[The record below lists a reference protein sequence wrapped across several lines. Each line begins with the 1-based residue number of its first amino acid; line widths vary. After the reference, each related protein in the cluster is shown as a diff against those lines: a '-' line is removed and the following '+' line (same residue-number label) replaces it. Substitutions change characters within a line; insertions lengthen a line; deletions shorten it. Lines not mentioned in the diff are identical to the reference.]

1 MSDIV
6 TNSVSGLP
14 PKPEFNIAKIARELV
29 ITFAIGVGLMIPMIL
44 LRTTDVNGKLVIEQ
58 HWQEM
63 FFALILLVVGRL
75 GLILLDKQKPIYAL
89 VIGIAMTIAGWTMHF
104 PTEVLK
110 VFMLTAGVILI
121 IQALLGIWREVK
133 GVTTADREEGKKRR
147 ELLLKNSTGYI
158 SIFVISI
165 AVILPFLSDILQT
178 ILPTVL
184 GDSGFVG
191 GLSSRYVIDVS
202 TLILT
207 YVLLAWGLNI
217 VVGYA
222 GLLDLGFVAF
232 YAVGSYSFAILAREF
247 DIGFWTALP
256 LAGLLAMFSGLILGF
271 PVLKLRGD
279 YFAIVTLGFGEIV
292 RILLL
297 NLYNLTGGPDG
308 INGIPRPGIGNIVF
322 AKRAK
327 VEGTQTFTDYFS
339 SHFWQIDYSSSH
351 RVIFL
356 YYIVLVL
363 CMLVAIFTIR
373 IRKQPLGRAWEALR
387 ENEIAAASLGIN
399 RTNIKLAAFA
409 ISATWGGFA
418 GAFFASR
425 QGFISPESYTFIESA
440 IILAIVV
447 MGGMGNLMG
456 IALAAIILIGLP
468 ELFRELDEYRMAS
481 FGFGLVLIMIW
492 RPTGLISFRDPTVLL
507 FGKKNK
513 NAKNTTSTASGE
525 ASS

>member
-1 MSDIV
+1 MSD
-6 TNSVSGLP
+6 TVSNLP
-14 PKPEFNIAKIARELV
+14 PKPEFDIAKIARELV
-29 ITFAIGVGLMIPMIL
+29 ITFAIGVGIMIPMVL
-44 LRTTDVNGKLVIEQ
+44 LRTEDVRGKLVIEQ

-63 FFALILLVVGRL
+63 LFALVLLVVGRF
-75 GLILLDKQKPIYAL
+75 GLILLSKQKPLFAL
-89 VIGIAMTIAGWTMHF
+89 VVGVIMAAAGWFMTF
-104 PTEVLK
+104 PTEVLE
-110 VFMLTAGVILI
+110 VFMLAAGAILVIRS
-121 IQALLGIWREVK
+121 LLGIWRETK
-133 GVTTADREEGKKRR
+133 GVTEADIEDSKKRR
-147 ELLLKNSTGYI
+147 EELLKNSTGYI
-158 SIFVISI
+158 SIFVIVL
-165 AVILPFLSDILQT
+165 AALLPFLSDILST
-178 ILPTVL
+178 ILPGFL
-184 GDSGFVG
+184 GGDSPFILGM
-191 GLSSRYVIDVS
+191 SSRYVVDVS

-247 DIGFWTALP
+247 GLGFWTALP
-256 LAGLLAMFSGLILGF
+256 LAGFLAMLSGLILGF

-297 NLYNLTGGPDG
+297 NLYDLTGGPDG
-308 INGIPRPGIGNIVF
+308 INGIPRPGFGNVVF
-322 AKRAK
+322 FKRIK
-327 VEGTQTFTDYFS
+327 EEGTQTFTDFFS
-339 SHFWQIDYSSSH
+339 NTFWQIDYSSTH
-351 RVIFL
+351 RIIFL
-356 YYIVLVL
+356 YYIVFIL
-363 CMLVAIFTIR
+363 CLLVAVFTIR

-387 ENEIAAASLGIN
+387 ENEIAAESLGIN

-456 IALAAIILIGLP
+456 IALAAILLIGLP

-481 FGFGLVLIMIW
+481 FGAGLVLIMIW

-507 FGKKNK
+507 FGKK
-513 NAKNTTSTASGE
+513 AKKQQVEETAHD
-525 ASS
+525 

>member
-1 MSDIV
+1 MTDIV
-6 TNSVSGLP
+6 SNTP
-14 PKPEFNIAKIARELV
+14 PKPEFDLAKVARELA
-29 ITFAIGVGLMIPMIL
+29 ITFVVGVGLMIPMVL
-44 LRTTDVNGKLVIEQ
+44 LRTDINMSGQLVIER
-58 HWQEM
+58 HWQEL
-63 FFALILLVVGRL
+63 FFALFLLVIGRL
-75 GLILLDKQKPIYAL
+75 GLILLDRHQAYPSL
-89 VIGIAMTIAGWTMHF
+89 VIGVLMAVAGYLIEF
-104 PTEVLK
+104 PTELLK
-110 VFMLTAGVILI
+110 IFTLTAGVILI
-121 IQALLGIWREVK
+121 IRALMFIWREQR
-133 GVTTADREEGKKRR
+133 GITDADREEAKKSR

-158 SIFVISI
+158 AIFVIII
-165 AVILPFLSDILQT
+165 AAMLPFLSDILQF
-178 ILPTVL
+178 ILPSWL
-184 GDSGFVG
+184 GGDTAIVA
-191 GLSSRYVIDVS
+191 GLSTRYVVDTV

-232 YAVGSYSFAILAREF
+232 YAVGSYSFAIIARDF
-247 DIGFWTALP
+247 NLGFWTALP
-256 LAGLLAMFSGLILGF
+256 IAGVLAMISGLLLGF

-308 INGIPRPGIGNIVF
+308 INGIPRPTLGNIVF
-322 AKRAK
+322 LRRAK
-327 VEGTQTFTDYFS
+327 EEGTQTFVDFFS
-339 SHFWQIDYSSSH
+339 TNFWAIEYSTLH
-351 RVIFL
+351 RVVFL
-356 YYIVLVL
+356 YYIVFVL
-363 CMLVAIFTIR
+363 CILVAVFTIR
-373 IRKQPLGRAWEALR
+373 IRKQALGRAWEALR
-387 ENEIAAASLGIN
+387 ENEVAAASLGIN

-447 MGGMGNLMG
+447 MGGMGNLVG
-456 IALAAIILIGLP
+456 IALAAVILIGLP
-468 ELFRELDEYRMAS
+468 ELFRDLQEYRMAS

-507 FGKKNK
+507 FGKKKK
-513 NAKNTTSTASGE
+513 NAAEETINTE

>member
-1 MSDIV
+1 MSDTV
-6 TNSVSGLP
+6 SNTTSGLP
-14 PKPEFNIAKIARELV
+14 PKPEFDIAKIARELV
-29 ITFAIGVGLMIPMIL
+29 ITFAIGVGIMIPMVL
-44 LRTTDVNGKLVIEQ
+44 LRTVDVRGKLVIEQ

-63 FFALILLVVGRL
+63 LFALVLLVVGRF
-75 GLILLDKQKPIYAL
+75 GLILLAKQKPAFAL
-89 VIGIAMTIAGWTMHF
+89 IIGVMMAIAGWTMEF
-104 PTEVLK
+104 PTEVLE
-110 VFMLTAGVILI
+110 VFMLAAGIILVIR
-121 IQALLGIWREVK
+121 ALLGLWRQAK
-133 GVTTADREEGKKRR
+133 GITLNDIENGKKRR
-147 ELLLKNSTGYI
+147 EELLKNSTGYI
-158 SIFVISI
+158 SIFVVALAIL
-165 AVILPFLSDILQT
+165 LPFLSDILST
-178 ILPTVL
+178 ILPSFL
-184 GDSGFVG
+184 GGDSSFIA
-191 GLSSRYVIDVS
+191 GLSTRYVIDVS

-256 LAGLLAMFSGLILGF
+256 LAGFFAMISGLILGF

-297 NLYNLTGGPDG
+297 NLYDLTGGPDG
-308 INGIPRPGIGNIVF
+308 INGVPRPGFGNVVF
-322 AKRAK
+322 YKRAK
-327 VEGTQTFTDYFS
+327 EEGTQTFTDFFS
-339 SHFWQIDYSSSH
+339 NTFWQIDYSSTH
-351 RVIFL
+351 RIIFL

-363 CMLVAIFTIR
+363 CLLVAIFTMR

-387 ENEIAAASLGIN
+387 ENEVAAESLGIN

-468 ELFRELDEYRMAS
+468 ELFRELDEYRMAA

-507 FGKKNK
+507 FGKKHK
-513 NAKNTTSTASGE
+513 KQQVEEIAHD
-525 ASS
+525 

>member
-1 MSDIV
+1 MV
-6 TNSVSGLP
+6 
-14 PKPEFNIAKIARELV
+14 
-29 ITFAIGVGLMIPMIL
+29 L
-44 LRTTDVNGKLVIEQ
+44 LRTTDRNSKLVIEY
-58 HWQEM
+58 HWEEM
-63 FFALILLVVGRL
+63 LFALILLVVGRL
-75 GLILLDKQKPIYAL
+75 GLIFLDKQKPMPTLI
-89 VIGIAMTIAGWTMHF
+89 IGLAMAIAGWTFEF
-104 PTEVLK
+104 PTEVLE
-110 VFMLTAGVILI
+110 VFMLAAGIILI
-121 IQALLGIWREVK
+121 IRAGLALWREAK
-133 GVTTADREEGKKRR
+133 GVTENDRENGKKRR
-147 ELLLKNSTGYI
+147 ELLLKHSTGYI
-158 SIFVISI
+158 TIVVIAI
-165 AVILPFLSDILQT
+165 AVILPFLTDLLQF
-178 ILPTVL
+178 ILPSIW
-184 GDSGFVG
+184 GDSGFVV
-191 GLSSRYVIDVS
+191 GLSSRYVVDVF
-202 TLILT
+202 TLIFT
-207 YVLLAWGLNI
+207 YILLAWGLNI

-232 YAVGSYSFAILAREF
+232 YAVGSYSFAILARDF
-247 DIGFWTALP
+247 NLGFWTALP
-256 LAGLLAMFSGLILGF
+256 LAGIIAMTSGLVLGF

-297 NLYNLTGGPDG
+297 NLYDLTGGPDG
-308 INGIPRPGIGNIVF
+308 INGIPRPGFGNVVF
-322 AKRAK
+322 ARTAK
-327 VEGTQTFTDYFS
+327 VDGTQTFTDFFS
-339 SHFWQIDYSSSH
+339 NTFWQIDYSTTH
-351 RVIFL
+351 RIIFL

-468 ELFRELDEYRMAS
+468 ELFRDLNEYRMAA

-507 FGKKNK
+507 FGKKK
-513 NAKNTTSTASGE
+513 REHEE
-525 ASS
+525 AVDATKEGNS

>member
-1 MSDIV
+1 MSD
-6 TNSVSGLP
+6 TVSNLP
-14 PKPEFNIAKIARELV
+14 PKPEFNPAKIARELV
-29 ITFAIGVGLMIPMIL
+29 ITFAVGVGLMIPMVL
-44 LRTTDVNGKLVIEQ
+44 LRTNDVNGKLVIER

-63 FFALILLVVGRL
+63 FFALILLVIGRF
-75 GLILLDKQKPIYAL
+75 GLILLTKQKPLFAL
-89 VIGIAMTIAGWTMHF
+89 IVGIIMAAAGWLISF
-104 PTEVLK
+104 PTEVLE
-110 VFMLTAGVILI
+110 VFMIAAGAILI
-121 IQALLGIWREVK
+121 IRSLLGIWRQSK
-133 GVTTADREEGKKRR
+133 GVTEADIEDGKKRR
-147 ELLLKNSTGYI
+147 EELLKNSTGYI
-158 SIFVISI
+158 SIFVIVLAAS
-165 AVILPFLSDILQT
+165 LPFLSDILSAL
-178 ILPTVL
+178 LPSFL
-184 GDSGFVG
+184 GGDSSFVL
-191 GLSSRYVIDVS
+191 GLSSRYVVDVS

-247 DIGFWTALP
+247 NMGFWTALP
-256 LAGLLAMFSGLILGF
+256 LAGLLAMISGLILGF

-297 NLYNLTGGPDG
+297 NLYDLTGGPDG
-308 INGIPRPGIGNIVF
+308 INGIPRPGFGNVVF
-322 AKRAK
+322 LKRIK
-327 VEGTQTFTDYFS
+327 EEGTQTFTQFFS
-339 SHFWQIDYSSSH
+339 DTFWQIDYSSTH
-351 RVIFL
+351 RIIFL
-356 YYIVLVL
+356 YYIVFIL
-363 CMLVAIFTIR
+363 CMLVAVFTIR

-387 ENEIAAASLGIN
+387 ENEIAAESLGIN

-456 IALAAIILIGLP
+456 IALAAILLIGLP
-468 ELFRELDEYRMAS
+468 ELFRELDEYRMAA
-481 FGFGLVLIMIW
+481 FGAGLVFIMIW

-507 FGKKNK
+507 FGKKK
-513 NAKNTTSTASGE
+513 KKHQVEE
-525 ASS
+525 ASND

>member
-1 MSDIV
+1 MSDTI
-6 TNSVSGLP
+6 TNLP
-14 PKPEFNIAKIARELV
+14 PKPEFNLQAIAKEMA
-29 ITFAIGVGLMIPMIL
+29 ITFVVGLGLMIPMVL
-44 LRTTDVNGKLVIEQ
+44 LRANDVNGKLVIER
-58 HWQEM
+58 HWQEL
-63 FFALILLVVGRL
+63 FFALVLLVVGRL
-75 GLILLDKQKPIYAL
+75 GLILLDKHKAL
-89 VIGIAMTIAGWTMHF
+89 PALIIGVVMAIAGYSIHF
-104 PTEVLK
+104 PTELLE
-110 VFMLTAGVILI
+110 VFTLAAGVILI
-121 IQALLGIWREVK
+121 IRAVLFLWREYK
-133 GVTTADREEGKKRR
+133 GITANDRENAKKRR
-147 ELLLKNSTGYI
+147 EKLLENSTGYI
-158 SIFVISI
+158 SAIVIII
-165 AVILPFLSDILQT
+165 AGLLPFLSDILQLL
-178 ILPTVL
+178 LPDFL
-184 GDSGFVG
+184 GGDSSFIANMSG
-191 GLSSRYVIDVS
+191 RYVVDTAI
-202 TLILT
+202 LILT

-232 YAVGSYSFAILAREF
+232 YAVGSYSFAILARDF
-247 DIGFWTALP
+247 NLGFWTALP
-256 LAGLLAMFSGLILGF
+256 LAGAFSMLSGLVLGF

-292 RILLL
+292 RLLLL
-297 NLYNLTGGPDG
+297 NLYELTGGPDG

-322 AKRAK
+322 SKRAK
-327 VEGTQTFTDYFS
+327 EEGTQTFTEFFS
-339 SHFWQIDYSSSH
+339 TNFWEITYSSNH

-356 YYIVLVL
+356 YYIVFIL

-373 IRKQPLGRAWEALR
+373 IRQQPLGRAWEALR
-387 ENEIAAASLGIN
+387 ENEVAAASLGIN

-456 IALAAIILIGLP
+456 IALAAAILIGLP
-468 ELFRELDEYRMAS
+468 ELFRDLEEYRMAT

-507 FGKKNK
+507 FGKKK
-513 NAKNTTSTASGE
+513 KKADEEKLAEGAGS
-525 ASS
+525 

>member
-1 MSDIV
+1 MSDTIS
-6 TNSVSGLP
+6 NLP
-14 PKPEFNIAKIARELV
+14 PKPEFDIAKIARELI
-29 ITFAIGVGLMIPMIL
+29 ITFAIGVGIMIPMVL
-44 LRTTDVNGKLVIEQ
+44 LRTVDVNGRLVIER

-63 FFALILLVVGRL
+63 AFALVLLVVGRF
-75 GLILLDKQKPIYAL
+75 GLILLDKQKPLFAL
-89 VIGIAMTIAGWTMHF
+89 VVGIIMAIAGWFMTF
-104 PTEVLK
+104 PTEVLE
-110 VFMLTAGVILI
+110 VFMLAAGVILVI
-121 IQALLGIWREVK
+121 RALLGIWRDSK
-133 GVTTADREEGKKRR
+133 GITAADIEDGKKRR
-147 ELLLKNSTGYI
+147 EEILKNSTGYI
-158 SIFVISI
+158 SIFVIAI
-165 AVILPFLSDILQT
+165 AMVLPFLSDILST
-178 ILPTVL
+178 LLPSFL
-184 GDSGFVG
+184 GGDSGFVAG
-191 GLSSRYVIDVS
+191 MSSRYVVDVC

-247 DIGFWTALP
+247 DMGFWTALP
-256 LAGLLAMFSGLILGF
+256 LAGILAMFSGLLLGF

-297 NLYNLTGGPDG
+297 NLYDLTGGPDG
-308 INGIPRPGIGNIVF
+308 INGIPRPTLGNIVF
-322 AKRAK
+322 VRRIKE
-327 VEGTQTFTDYFS
+327 EGTQTFTQFFS
-339 SHFWQIDYSSSH
+339 DNFWQIDYSSSH
-351 RVIFL
+351 RIVFL
-356 YYIVLVL
+356 YYIVFIL
-363 CMLVAIFTIR
+363 CMLVAVFTIR

-387 ENEIAAASLGIN
+387 ENEIAAESLGIN

-456 IALAAIILIGLP
+456 IALAAMLLIGLP
-468 ELFRELDEYRMAS
+468 ELFRELDEYRMAA
-481 FGFGLVLIMIW
+481 FGAGLVLIMIW

-507 FGKKNK
+507 FGKKK
-513 NAKNTTSTASGE
+513 KANAVEEVAHD
-525 ASS
+525 